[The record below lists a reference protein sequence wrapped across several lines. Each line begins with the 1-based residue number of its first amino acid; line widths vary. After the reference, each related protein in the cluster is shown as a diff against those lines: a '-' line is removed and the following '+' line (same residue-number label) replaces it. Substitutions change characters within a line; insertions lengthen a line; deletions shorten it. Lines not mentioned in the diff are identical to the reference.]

1 MKTILLA
8 FLGAIALSATPS
20 FTWSP
25 SPTGTVTVAPG
36 GSFTWTF
43 DITNTSTGGEFLSV
57 QNLSF
62 TSFNLGTLTE
72 LVSAN
77 PPFLLAGES
86 SLGGNLARLDLSLN
100 PPLPTQSGEFILTV
114 EFLDSEF
121 ETIDVSVVRA
131 PFRVDVQTSTAPIPE
146 PSTWAMIASAGLAAV
161 FLRRR
166 R

>member
-1 MKTILLA
+1 MKTILLTL
-8 FLGAIALSATPS
+8 LGALALSATPS

-72 LVSAN
+72 LVSSN
-77 PPFLLAGES
+77 PPFLAPGES
-86 SLGGNLARLDLSLN
+86 SLGGDLARVDLSLN
-100 PPLPTQSGEFILTV
+100 PPLATQSGEFILTV
-114 EFLDSEF
+114 EFLNSDF
-121 ETIDVSVVRA
+121 ETLGIREVRA

-146 PSTWAMIASAGLAAV
+146 PSTWTLIATAGFAAL